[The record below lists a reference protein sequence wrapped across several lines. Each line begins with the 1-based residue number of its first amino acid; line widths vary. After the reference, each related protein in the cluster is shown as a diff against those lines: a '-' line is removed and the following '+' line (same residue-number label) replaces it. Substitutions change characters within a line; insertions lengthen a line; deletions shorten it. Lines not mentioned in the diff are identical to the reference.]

1 MIINF
6 TKMHALGNDFVV
18 IDSISQHVKLSK
30 SYIKKI
36 ADRKIGIGCDQ
47 VIMIEPPLHEH
58 LDFYYKIY
66 NANGEIAEQCLNGV
80 RCAARFVLD
89 NGLMSGSELTAES
102 LGGIVSLKVV
112 NDNSI
117 LTILANISSTI
128 TDLHFKYLDLNINAY
143 MVSVGNPHLICF
155 INDSNNLSQLS
166 QNLEDSSYIAIAD
179 HLNGYSDLFKQGV
192 NIGFAKLIGSDILG
206 LRVFERGSGETLAC
220 GTNAVAAS
228 IVGRKLNLIPD
239 KVTVKFKLGN
249 LVIELINNEIHII
262 GYANA
267 IFSGKFKI

>member
-1 MIINF
+1 
-6 TKMHALGNDFVV
+6 MHALGNDFVI
-18 IDSISQHVKLSK
+18 IDAISQHIKLSK

-89 NGLMSGSELTAES
+89 NGLISGSELTAES
-102 LGGIVSLKVV
+102 LGGIVSLKVA

-117 LTILANISSTI
+117 LTILANINSIIS
-128 TDLHFKYLDLNINAY
+128 DLHFKYLDLNINAY
-143 MVSVGNPHLICF
+143 TVSVGNPHLICF
-155 INDSNNLSQLS
+155 IDYSNNLSQLS
-166 QNLEDSSYIAIAD
+166 QNLEDPSYIDIAD
-179 HLNGYSDLFKQGV
+179 YLNGRSDLFTQGI
-192 NIGFAKLIGSDILG
+192 NIGFAKLIAPDIIG

-228 IVGRKLNLIPD
+228 IVGKKLHFTSN

-249 LVIELINNEIHII
+249 LIIELINNEIHII
-262 GYANA
+262 GHANA